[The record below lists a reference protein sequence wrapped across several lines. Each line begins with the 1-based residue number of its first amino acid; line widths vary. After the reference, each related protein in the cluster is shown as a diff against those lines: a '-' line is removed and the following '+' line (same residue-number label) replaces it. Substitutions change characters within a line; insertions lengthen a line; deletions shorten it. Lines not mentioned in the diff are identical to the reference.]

1 MNRKYLLIFLLT
13 LSTLCYQLP
22 YLSQTFYTQFLEA
35 FALSNQ
41 QAGQLLTMFS
51 LTATPGY
58 LFGGM
63 LADKFSP
70 KKLVVISQV
79 LTAAFGFIMTFLPGY
94 TWLLVCYLGFGV
106 STTFIHW
113 SAYLKLVRAQASENE
128 EGKIFGFFEMCAA
141 IIGAI
146 MSYGILAVLQKI
158 TATIGFRSVTS
169 IFALVLVLVA
179 LLIAFLVKD
188 TSASTDEKENF
199 RFSMVGAALKNPVTW
214 LNGFIVM
221 GLFAVISASNYLNP
235 YLSGVFGVSVTFSTG
250 FAIANRTLVRLF
262 LAPIGGLM
270 LDRLKTPRFLA
281 ITCICMMVLVGGL
294 IIIPQERSTLVPAM
308 VLSILLIS
316 VLALSRA
323 GLYTPIPE
331 GKVPF
336 EITGTAMGIAS
347 AVGYSTDLWL
357 YNLCGSWLDQYGNN
371 GYRYVF
377 MLVLAGLLLVI
388 ISAVLLGVYKK
399 RYFANKEV
407 V

>member
-270 LDRLKTPRFLA
+270 LDRLKTPRFLT
-281 ITCICMMVLVGGL
+281 IMCICMMVLVGGL